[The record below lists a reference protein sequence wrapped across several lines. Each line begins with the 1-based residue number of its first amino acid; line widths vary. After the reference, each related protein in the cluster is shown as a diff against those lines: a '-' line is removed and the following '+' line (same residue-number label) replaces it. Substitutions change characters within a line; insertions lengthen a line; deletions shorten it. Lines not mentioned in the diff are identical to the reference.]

1 MVEMEE
7 WDLMDGWV
15 GLGHKGHVLGC
26 KGLLVFYKHTT
37 TSDIGQY
44 LHCFFRWGQ
53 DILQFSYFFIY
64 MFELL
69 KTNR

>member
-15 GLGHKGHVLGC
+15 GLGHKGYVLGC
-26 KGLLVFYKHTT
+26 KDLLVFYKHTT

-44 LHCFFRWGQ
+44 LHSFSRWG
-53 DILQFSYFFIY
+53 
-64 MFELL
+64 
-69 KTNR
+69 